1 MEDLTPERK
10 IVRMKQVFAVGG
22 TYNDPSNFTKTVN
35 KNLVILG
42 DSDRNC
48 EVQDIKFNVFNDQ
61 RYTNSS
67 EVDVDVTPEPE
78 STKKKGKKRKKKK

>member
-22 TYNDPSNFTKTVN
+22 TYNDPSNFTKAVN
-35 KNLVILG
+35 KNLIILG

-48 EVQDIKFNVFNDQ
+48 EVQDIKFNVPRSRPLPDAFQ
-61 RYTNSS
+61 M
-67 EVDVDVTPEPE
+67 
-78 STKKKGKKRKKKK
+78 